1 MPEPSVLL
9 VHSGHYR
16 RLYQTD
22 VGDGV
27 SITEPT
33 QTTTMPVAGDNGII
47 NLGEGGSVSPAGII
61 LAFYAIGNTPPSTG
75 AVKVYGWNEL
85 PAESAGQKSAWIP
98 TCLFS
103 GTGITTAGGTTQ
115 PGVANTP
122 IPATQYLTWAYTM
135 TAGSVGTAG
144 VDWAL
149 STVASGGIMHLM
161 VCPKGAKFLDVRLA
175 DGNATA
181 INGVWRPC

>member
-1 MPEPSVLL
+1 MPEASVLL

-16 RLYQTD
+16 RLYLTD
-22 VGDGV
+22 VPNGT

-33 QTTTMPVAGDNGII
+33 QQTAAPVAGDNGVI
-47 NLGEGGSVSPAGII
+47 NLGEGGAASPAGII
-61 LAFYAIGNTPPSTG
+61 LAIYGIGNPITTA

-85 PAESAGQKSAWIP
+85 PAESVGQKPAWIP

-122 IPATQYLTWAYTM
+122 IPATSNLTWAYTM

-149 STVASGGIMHLM
+149 TNVASGGIMHLM
-161 VCPKGAKFLDVRLA
+161 VCTKGAKFLDVRLA
-175 DGNATA
+175 DGDGTA

>member
-1 MPEPSVLL
+1 MPEASVLL

-22 VGDGV
+22 VPNGT

-33 QTTTMPVAGDNGII
+33 QQTAAPTPGDNGVID
-47 NLGEGGSVSPAGII
+47 LGRDGAVSPAGII
-61 LAFYAIGNTPPSTG
+61 LAFYAIGNPVTTA
-75 AVKVYGWNEL
+75 AVKVYGWSEL
-85 PAESAGQKSAWIP
+85 RAESDGQKSAWLP
-98 TCLFS
+98 TILFS
-103 GTGITTAGGTTQ
+103 GTAITTAGGTTQ

-122 IPATQYLTWAYTM
+122 VPATSNLTWAYTM

-149 STVASGGIMHLM
+149 SAAASGGIMHLM

-175 DGNATA
+175 DGDGTA